1 MGTTSS
7 EASDLLPK
15 GTATSAA
22 TPPSGPGSN
31 GPGYG
36 GSSFGQG
43 PSYTPPDAS
52 IQHLPFLA
60 PTNPTPEY
68 TPNLTSSSN
77 SSQNPGQGF
86 GHSPEAYNPWPTPST
101 TPTPLGKA
109 EIRSGRSIM
118 PAQSDPDRVAQTSR
132 DQIQAWKSRV
142 EAQTQQQAKAAA
154 PAPTP
159 KPMSVT
165 PKRPSPLSAEAR
177 ASNGR
182 LAEAMARA
190 SDPTQILP
198 ILKDAQDI
206 DPVQFK
212 AEFQDISDQLW
223 QNLPAHRREAAHKDF
238 MTQAKKALGWDQAQ
252 TRDTGPTQSPHPGA
266 EDPNQRIGQAAQQPA
281 SAEAQ
286 PTTATT
292 PAQQATPGT
301 PQGAASQ
308 DQTTDPSQPPASN
321 PQSDSVPKSYEVQR
335 NPHTGDAYLYD
346 AKTRDLVRTADG
358 TPATIGD
365 VAMPVTEHD
374 VQATQH
380 RDQVMTDVLARIRD
394 TKILKPGEAQEL
406 LQKVAETYPYAP
418 AIQEKIDYML
428 KAHQTSIS
436 KDNKDISVDTFER
449 LHQQL
454 KDPSFQAKYEQ
465 NVKHLNHIK
474 NGYKGGIP
482 KYQSDRGAAIERQN
496 DVAREII
503 KSYARLERAEENP
516 KHPKSLGRKAQ
527 AMDRLQRHVAEF
539 KAALEETSKFMDL
552 PNPDSSLGMNKK
564 FKAAETAGQ
573 EREDFLIGTAL
584 FLAGGVAGSATKAV
598 ATMALKRL
606 GQSAATAEII
616 GGGAKLLTAG
626 GVTAADVYNSYRT
639 GVRDAIDTVMKEAT
653 TAQGKPI
660 DWSDPVARHDALSNN
675 PNLQKTITNAGMQ
688 SAIATF
694 FGNKAGALT
703 GKIADVAAPGMNWAE
718 RAVSEEAVS
727 RIGERSIEKLLDQ

>member
-1 MGTTSS
+1 
-7 EASDLLPK
+7 
-15 GTATSAA
+15 
-22 TPPSGPGSN
+22 
-31 GPGYG
+31 
-36 GSSFGQG
+36 
-43 PSYTPPDAS
+43 
-52 IQHLPFLA
+52 
-60 PTNPTPEY
+60 
-68 TPNLTSSSN
+68 
-77 SSQNPGQGF
+77 
-86 GHSPEAYNPWPTPST
+86 
-101 TPTPLGKA
+101 
-109 EIRSGRSIM
+109 M

-190 SDPTQILP
+190 SDPTQILT

-223 QNLPAHRREAAHKDF
+223 QNLPAHRREAAHQDF
-238 MTQAKKALGWDQAQ
+238 MTQAKKALGWDQAP
-252 TRDTGPTQSPHPGA
+252 TRDTGPTQSPHPEA
-266 EDPNQRIGQAAQQPA
+266 KDPTQRIGQVAQQPA

-286 PTTATT
+286 PTAATT

-301 PQGAASQ
+301 PQGAASG
-308 DQTTDPSQPPASN
+308 DQTMDPSQPPASN

-365 VAMPVTEHD
+365 VSMPVTEND
-374 VQATQH
+374 VKATHQ

-394 TKILKPGEAQEL
+394 DKILKPGEAQEL

-436 KDNKDISVDTFER
+436 KDNKDVSVDTFER

-465 NVKHLNHIK
+465 NIRHLNRIK
-474 NGYKGGIP
+474 TGYQGGVP

-496 DVAREII
+496 DAARKVI
-503 KSYARLERAEENP
+503 SAYAKVQSFNSGSQGPINSQSQIHDKRL
-516 KHPKSLGRKAQ
+516 
-527 AMDRLQRHVAEF
+527 LQEASAEF
-539 KAALEETSKFMDL
+539 KAAMSETSKYMDL
-552 PNPDSSLGMNKK
+552 PYPDSSLGMDKK

-573 EREDFLIGTAL
+573 DRQDLLIGTAL
-584 FLAGGVAGSATKAV
+584 LLAGGFVGSGAKAV
-598 ATMALKRL
+598 AMMASKRL
-606 GQSAATAEII
+606 GKSAASMEFAGTA
-616 GGGAKLLTAG
+616 AKLLASN
-626 GVTAADVYNSYRT
+626 GVRVADVYNAYQT
-639 GVRDAIDTVMKEAT
+639 GVRDAIDTVLKDAT

-675 PNLQKTITNAGMQ
+675 PDLQKTITEAGERY
-688 SAIATF
+688 AFATF
-694 FGNKAGALT
+694 IGSKAGAAVGT
-703 GKIADVAAPGMNWAE
+703 VADVAAPGMNGLIKSGIESGVGKAVEKETQRTFE
-718 RAVSEEAVS
+718 RL
-727 RIGERSIEKLLDQ
+727 KK

>member
-1 MGTTSS
+1 M
-7 EASDLLPK
+7 
-15 GTATSAA
+15 
-22 TPPSGPGSN
+22 
-31 GPGYG
+31 
-36 GSSFGQG
+36 
-43 PSYTPPDAS
+43 PSYTPPDAA
-52 IQHLPFLA
+52 IQHLPFLD
-60 PTNPTPEY
+60 PLSP
-68 TPNLTSSSN
+68 SSN
-77 SSQNPGQGF
+77 
-86 GHSPEAYNPWPTPST
+86 ELPST
-101 TPTPLGKA
+101 GTGKGS
-109 EIRSGRSIM
+109 EVHNLWQPHKNEPVSFTST
-118 PAQSDPDRVAQTSR
+118 QPDSPSAAQTSH

-165 PKRPSPLSAEAR
+165 PKRPSPMSAEAR

-182 LAEAMARA
+182 LAEAMVRA

-223 QNLPAHRREAAHKDF
+223 QNLPAHRREAAHQDF
-238 MTQAKKALGWDQAQ
+238 MTQAKKALGWDQRPSQDTRPSQATPNPHPDTKGATRPHSSQETRPIPAEGQSTAGPVAAQ
-252 TRDTGPTQSPHPGA
+252 SASTGSEAPEPTQSSG
-266 EDPNQRIGQAAQQPA
+266 
-281 SAEAQ
+281 SS
-286 PTTATT
+286 TT
-292 PAQQATPGT
+292 PE
-301 PQGAASQ
+301 
-308 DQTTDPSQPPASN
+308 
-321 PQSDSVPKSYEVQR
+321 SDSALERYDVQR
-335 NPHTGDAYLYD
+335 NPHTGEAYLYD
-346 AKTRDLVRTADG
+346 PQTRELVRNSDG
-358 TPATIGD
+358 TPTAIANPS
-365 VAMPVTEHD
+365 VFVTKHD
-374 VQATQH
+374 IQMTRQ
-380 RDQVMTDVLARIRD
+380 RENTMTDVLARIRD
-394 TKILKPGEAQEL
+394 DRFLEPSEAQEL
-406 LQKVAETYPYAP
+406 IQKVKEAYPYAP
-418 AIQEKIDYML
+418 DLHFDVEYML
-428 KAHQTSIS
+428 KSHEMSI
-436 KDNKDISVDTFER
+436 NKDYSNASVDSFESIN
-449 LHQQL
+449 QQL

-496 DVAREII
+496 DAAREII

-552 PNPDSSLGMNKK
+552 PHPDSSLGMDEK

-606 GQSAATAEII
+606 GQSAATAEIV

-703 GKIADVAAPGMNWAE
+703 GKIIDVSAPGVGELGKLAPE
-718 RAVSEEAVS
+718 VGVSSVVENGIHRLFEE
-727 RIGERSIEKLLDQ
+727 